1 MAARFI
7 SLAAFRF
14 IRNFQ
19 DFRMNTRSR
28 LSLLLAVL
36 VCCPAVLL
44 AQSTLPAPQ
53 TAAQKP
59 GEKFPSDD
67 ALISDFH
74 NLGEINGTTN
84 LFRSASPLRDLEKKG
99 EKPADDAA
107 AQARARLQ
115 HLYDLGIR
123 TIVSFEQPNPPA
135 GAGKEDKTNWIAL
148 EQAAAKDVGIAY
160 VSHPMA
166 NSGKDSLETLAPAAV
181 LVWLQ
186 AVDAD
191 VFKYAKGGGVDVHC
205 SAGHDRT
212 GIVVAYLRM
221 KYQHWTAEAAIQE
234 MRDRGHNWP
243 KYSANGG
250 ISSWHEADVRAV
262 AQMLNASAGT
272 QPSVIP

>member
-1 MAARFI
+1 MK
-7 SLAAFRF
+7 
-14 IRNFQ
+14 
-19 DFRMNTRSR
+19 TPYR
-28 LSLLLAVL
+28 LSLVFSILLS
-36 VCCPAVLL
+36 CPALL
-44 AQSTLPAPQ
+44 PAQATLPASQ
-53 TAAQKP
+53 TVAQKP
-59 GEKFPSDD
+59 GEKSPSDD
-67 ALISDFH
+67 ALIWDFH
-74 NLGEINGTTN
+74 NLGEINGATN

-115 HLYDLGIR
+115 HLYDLGVR
-123 TIVSFEQPNPPA
+123 TIISFEQPNPPA

-191 VFKYAKGGGVDVHC
+191 VFKYAKSGGVDVHC

-250 ISSWHEADVRAV
+250 ISSWHEADVRAI
-262 AQMLNASAGT
+262 AQILNGSPQT
-272 QPSVIP
+272 QPSATP